1 MGSLSVLGPALA
13 LVLSVGLVKGV
24 MSSPDDGL
32 TVNCSSTGYP
42 AVPCPAP
49 ADTETLDLSLNN
61 MEKLPAASFP
71 SLHRLKRLLLQ
82 FNQISSVDPSAFQ
95 QNPVLEYLDIS
106 HNRLPH
112 ISALPFASLPAL
124 TYLDISDNAYEEI
137 VLEDSFDPLGNLRTF
152 KLGSSSTISIRKD
165 RVKRLGELR
174 LKEIHLVAHD
184 IAEYEQGSLMVLK
197 NLDMVSVDTQYAQI
211 SDKHFLLLEDISGA
225 TKALTILKVDIR
237 STETIPFPHHL
248 QTSSISKLIVRD
260 IFVNGSICKTLPS
273 YLAAS
278 PEEIIVENVHAE
290 GECYLILGSFD
301 RCRLRKLFVK
311 DIDNKDFLRF
321 IPQPTLLKLM
331 ECFLEL
337 SAIHIGETFFPCE
350 MADFLVN
357 LKALNVSVNE
367 LTEWRLLSRCLKPF
381 PALQSFAIDHNIF
394 QHLGFLGNATA
405 HMENLVNFTA
415 SYNRI
420 HLEPQVIAINWTKS
434 LRRLNLRNNQLTD
447 EVFQFLPQTLEM
459 LDVSYNDIHVVCNV
473 QGMSHL
479 QELLLSG
486 NKIMALSNVLLPS
499 SVRLLHVDRNNMST
513 ISEATFLSLSLT
525 ELDFSGNPL
534 HCDCDTPQLARF
546 CSGST
551 QTKVLHWPSGYRCQS
566 PDSLRNQTLQQAS
579 LPWPTC
585 HTAALAVIIVS
596 CICLPMLCC
605 VLFKKLRGQIP
616 NLSSNAS
623 YGAVELK

>member
-49 ADTETLDLSLNN
+49 ADTETLDLSFNN

-95 QNPVLEYLDIS
+95 HNPVLEYLEIS

-137 VLEDSFDPLGNLRTF
+137 VLEDSFDPLGNLRSL
-152 KLGSSSTISIRKD
+152 KVGNSHAVSIRKSD
-165 RVKRLGELR
+165 VKRLGELR
-174 LKEIHLVAHD
+174 LKEIHLVAGD
-184 IAEYEQGSLMVLK
+184 INEYEPGSLKVLK
-197 NLDMVSVDTQYAQI
+197 KLDMLTLDTQYSQFIENYLYLA
-211 SDKHFLLLEDISGA
+211 EDIRNS
-225 TKALTILKVDIR
+225 TKALTVLKVDVRKSEIMILVP
-237 STETIPFPHHL
+237 SYMQMTI
-248 QTSSISKLIVRD
+248 SRVIVRD
-260 IFVNGSICKTLPS
+260 VFVNGSTCQALP
-273 YLAAS
+273 YYMKAT
-278 PEEIIVENVHAE
+278 PEELTVENVHAE
-290 GECYLILGSFD
+290 GQCYLTLGSFD

-311 DIDNKDFLRF
+311 SIDNPNFLRF
-321 IPQPTLLKLM
+321 APQPTLLKLM

-337 SAIHIGETFFPCE
+337 SAVNIGERFFPCE
-350 MADFLVN
+350 MSDFLVN
-357 LKALNVSVNE
+357 LRALNVSANE
-367 LTEWRLLSRCLKPF
+367 LNEWGLFSRCLKPF
-381 PALQSFAIDHNIF
+381 PALQSLAIDHNF
-394 QHLGFLGNATA
+394 FNHLGFLGNVTA
-405 HMENLVNFTA
+405 HMTNLVNFTA
-415 SYNRI
+415 SHNKI
-420 HLEPQVIAINWTKS
+420 QLDPQTVAINWSKS
-434 LRRLNLRNNQLTD
+434 LRRLNLRNNLLTD

-459 LDVSYNDIHVVCNV
+459 LDVSYNDIHVVCNL
-473 QGMSHL
+473 QGMSRL

-596 CICLPMLCC
+596 CICLPVLSF
-605 VLFKKLRGQIP
+605 VLFKKLTGHVTHVYRGV
-616 NLSSNAS
+616 S
-623 YGAVELK
+623 YGTVF